1 MSDQSDNIHPEYDRQ
16 VGPEAKQELLGQS
29 GAVLW
34 LYGLSGS
41 GKSTIAN
48 MLEKKLHDHGRYV
61 IMLDGDNLR
70 SGLNA
75 GLGFTDE
82 DRNENIRR
90 AAELAKLLSRNGAIV
105 IVSLITPQE
114 KFRSKVREIIPAG
127 IYSEIYIKASFDTCK
142 QRDVKGLYAKQ
153 AAGEIKHFSGAE
165 SSFEEPHNAELTID
179 TESQSIE
186 QSLDTLY
193 SYYLANHSK

>member
-1 MSDQSDNIHPEYDRQ
+1 MSDNIHPEYDRQ
-16 VGPEAKQELLGQS
+16 VSSEAKQELLGQR

-48 MLEKKLHDHGRYV
+48 ALEKKLHEQGRYV

-90 AAELAKLLSRNGAIV
+90 TAELAKLLSRNGAIV

-114 KFRSKVREIIPAG
+114 AFREQVRSIVPQD
-127 IYSEIYIKASFDTCK
+127 IYSEIYVKASFEACQ

-153 AAGEIKHFSGAE
+153 AAGEIKNFTGKQSN
-165 SSFEEPHNAELTID
+165 FEEPKNADLTIE
-179 TESQSIE
+179 TESLTIE
-186 QSLDTLY
+186 QSLEQIYQLY
-193 SYYLANHSK
+193 CSKHK

>member
-1 MSDQSDNIHPEYDRQ
+1 MSDNIHPEYERQ
-16 VGPEAKQELLGQS
+16 VSPEAKQELLGQR

-48 MLEKKLHDHGRYV
+48 ALEHKLHAEGRYV
-61 IMLDGDNLR
+61 VMLDGDNLR
-70 SGLNA
+70 SGINA

-105 IVSLITPQE
+105 ILSLITPQE
-114 KFRSKVREIIPAG
+114 KFRAQVRSIIPQD
-127 IYSEIYIKASFDTCK
+127 IYSEVYVKASFDACK

-153 AAGEIKHFSGAE
+153 AAGEIKHFSGAQ
-165 SSFEEPHNAELTID
+165 STFEEPQNADLIID
-179 TESQSIE
+179 TVALTEAE
-186 QSLDTLY
+186 SLDAIYTHYKFLT
-193 SYYLANHSK
+193 K